1 MKNEDKGFSYILARE
16 IRTILREPIYLTC
29 IVAIPLFCYFLFSS
43 LMKDGVPTDL
53 PIGVVDL
60 DNSTVSRS
68 LIRTADAMMEIEV
81 AGKYESYTQARE
93 AMQRGEIY
101 SFMQIPHNFAALA
114 GNGKQPEL
122 AFFSNDAYY
131 VAGAFSS
138 KALKTI
144 SLLANGSVVKS
155 VLAAKGTSEYA
166 MNVQLMPVRLDSHP
180 LGNPWTSY
188 SIYINNVILPAM
200 LELMILLMT
209 VYAIGIEV
217 KNGKSRRLLVE
228 GNRSI
233 LRVVLAKLLPQTLL
247 FFMMIMIL
255 NAILYGYLGYPLKNG
270 LMPLTVGGLLFVL
283 SCQAIG
289 VLFVSIFPSM
299 RLAMSA
305 SSLTGALGF
314 SIAGFS
320 MPVESMYAPFQW
332 LSHVYPIRHYFMIY
346 NGQAL
351 NGAPLYYSLDHY
363 LMMAIL
369 ILVPLFVLPL
379 LKSTY
384 FKQQYEL

>member
-1 MKNEDKGFSYILARE
+1 MNNDDRGFIYILARE
-16 IRTILREPIYLTC
+16 IRTILREPIYLCC
-29 IVAIPLFCYFLFSS
+29 IVGIPLFCYFLFSS
-43 LMKDGVPTDL
+43 LMEEGVPADL
-53 PIGVVDL
+53 PIGVVDH
-60 DNSTVSRS
+60 DNSTVSRG

-81 AGKYESYTQARE
+81 VGKYESYTEARE

-114 GNGKQPEL
+114 SDSKQPEL

-144 SLLANGSVVKS
+144 SLLANGAVVK
-155 VLAAKGTSEYA
+155 AALSAEGTSEYA
-166 MNVQLMPVRLDSHP
+166 MNVQMMPVRLDSHP

-217 KNGKSRRLLVE
+217 KNGRSRRILVD

-233 LRVVLAKLLPQTLL
+233 LRIVLAKLLPQTLL

-255 NAILYGYLGYPLKNG
+255 NAFLYGFLGYPLKNG
-270 LMPLTVGGLLFVL
+270 LLPLAVGGLLFVM

-289 VLFVSIFPSM
+289 VFFVSIFPSM

-320 MPVESMYAPFQW
+320 MPVESMYVPFQW
-332 LSHVYPIRHYFMIY
+332 LSHIYPIRHYFMIY
-346 NGQAL
+346 DGQAL
-351 NGAPLYYSLDHY
+351 NGVPIYYCLDHY
-363 LMMAIL
+363 LMMAVL
-369 ILVPLFVLPL
+369 ILVPLAVLPL

-384 FKQQYEL
+384 FKQHYEL